1 MINEFYYSLD
11 WVNTSYIKGKV
22 DGIIYFLN
30 ANIIEDYLETL
41 KEGIQYILTMCLLHH
56 FLNYLPEKDMVGT
69 VLKIGVK
76 F

>member
-22 DGIIYFLN
+22 DGIIFFLN
-30 ANIIEDYLETL
+30 ANIIEDYLGTL